1 MDMYKDFYASLK
13 PLEGENPYT
22 EGERLAAAGEPLLA
36 WYRKNRRILPWRENP
51 EPYSVWISEI
61 MLQQTRVEA
70 VKPYFARFM
79 AVLPDIEALAEVD
92 EERLLKLWEG
102 LGYYSRARNLKKAAA
117 CLMEEYD
124 GRMPE
129 QRDEILKLPGIGSY
143 TAGAIA
149 SIAYDRPAPALD
161 GNVVRVLTRLFA
173 DPQDSTKSALRREY
187 ERRLEAELVRRAEKR
202 DLFLAAGDNAGE
214 TSTETQSSEDLFHPG
229 EYNQAWIELGALV
242 CIPGGHPLC
251 EKCPLESLC
260 LAHRRGEEE
269 RYPVKPPKKP
279 RRIEDKTVCLIEW
292 EDAVA
297 IRKRSARGLLA
308 SLYEYVNLE
317 GRMSA
322 DEAAQ
327 KLGIPVEDIAE
338 TEELPD
344 AVHIFSHVEWHMC
357 GRRIRLKRMGAWRDA
372 SILMAHRAE
381 LQERYPIP
389 NAFRV
394 YTNMLI

>member
-1 MDMYKDFYASLK
+1 MDMYRDFYASLK
-13 PLEGENPYT
+13 PLEGETPYT
-22 EGERLAAAGEPLLA
+22 EEERLAAAGEPLLV

-51 EPYSVWISEI
+51 KAYSVWISEI

-79 AVLPDIEALAEVD
+79 EALPGVSALAQVE

-102 LGYYSRARNLKKAAA
+102 LGYYSRARNLKKAAI
-117 CLMEEYD
+117 CLMEEY
-124 GRMPE
+124 GGEMPKE
-129 QRDEILKLPGIGSY
+129 RDEILKLPGIGSY

-149 SIAYDRPAPALD
+149 SIAYDLPAPALD

-173 DPQDSTKSALRREY
+173 DPRDSTKLALRKEY
-187 ERRLEAELVRRAEKR
+187 ERCLETELVRRVKEKN
-202 DLFLAAGDNAGE
+202 LFLSAGDNADAVFTE
-214 TSTETQSSEDLFHPG
+214 ISTEDLFHPG

-242 CIPGGHPLC
+242 CIPGGRPLC
-251 EKCPLESLC
+251 VRCPLESLC
-260 LAHRRGEEE
+260 LAHCRGEEE
-269 RYPVKPPKKP
+269 KYPVKPPKKP
-279 RRIEDKTVCLIEW
+279 RRIEEKTVCLIEW
-292 EDAVA
+292 EDTVA
-297 IRKRSARGLLA
+297 IRKRSSRGLLA

-317 GRMSA
+317 GKKSA
-322 DEAAQ
+322 KEAARE
-327 KLGIPVEDIAE
+327 LGIAE
-338 TEELPD
+338 TEIEELEDLPD

-357 GRRIRLKRMGAWRDA
+357 GRKIRLKREGAWRE
-372 SILMAHRAE
+372 SSVLMAHRAE